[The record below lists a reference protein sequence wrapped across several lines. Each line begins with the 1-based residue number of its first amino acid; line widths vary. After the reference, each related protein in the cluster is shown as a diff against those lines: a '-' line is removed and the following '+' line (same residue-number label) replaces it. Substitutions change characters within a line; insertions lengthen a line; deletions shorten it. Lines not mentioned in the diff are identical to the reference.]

1 MKRSI
6 DLVLSIAML
15 SLLLPAFILICLAI
29 KLDSPGPVLYRQ
41 RRCCQQPV
49 ILYKFR
55 TMYIHL
61 SSVDAD
67 PAILQA
73 RRNDFRV
80 TRVGS
85 FLRRSSLDELP
96 QLVNVVRGEM
106 SLVGPRPHALA
117 HDKEW
122 EILVGEVYLKR
133 YRVKP
138 GITGWAQVNDLRGGA
153 QTRTEIEAR
162 LEYDCFYVDNWS
174 LLFDAKILFMTMR
187 TVFFCHRN
195 AC

>member
-1 MKRSI
+1 M
-6 DLVLSIAML
+6 DLVFATAML
-15 SLLLPAFILICLAI
+15 FLLAPILMLIFIAI
-29 KLDSPGPVLYRQ
+29 KLDSTGPALYRQ
-41 RRCCQQPV
+41 RRCFQQPFMV
-49 ILYKFR
+49 YKFR
-55 TMYIHL
+55 TMYL
-61 SSVDAD
+61 DLCSCDAVSE
-67 PAILQA
+67 ILQA
-73 RRNDFRV
+73 RRNDSRV
-80 TRVGS
+80 TTVGS
-85 FLRRSSLDELP
+85 FLRRTSLDELP
-96 QLVNVVRGEM
+96 QLVNVMRGEM

-153 QTRTEIEAR
+153 HTRTEIEAR